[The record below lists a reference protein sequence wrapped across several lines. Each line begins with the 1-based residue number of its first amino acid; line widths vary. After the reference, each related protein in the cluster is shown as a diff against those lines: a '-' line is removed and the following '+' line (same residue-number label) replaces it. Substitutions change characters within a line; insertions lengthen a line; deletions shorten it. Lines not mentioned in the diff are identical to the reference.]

1 MPFCPLC
8 KTEYP
13 AGSKRCIDC
22 EVDLVESLDEDKE
35 AKKKL
40 VLLYSTDNKVF
51 AEFLKETLET
61 SKIKCFLEVKGSFL
75 EEGLNYVSKKSLTY
89 KIYVPQKKYE
99 ESLII
104 KEQTVG
110 EL

>member
-13 AGSKRCIDC
+13 SGSKRCIDC
-22 EVDLVESLDEDKE
+22 ECDLEDNLEEEQKKE
-35 AKKKL
+35 KTM
-40 VLLYSTDNKVF
+40 VLLYSTDNRVL
-51 AEFLKETLET
+51 AEFLKETLEA
-61 SKIKCFLEVKGSFL
+61 SKIHCFLEVKGTFL
-75 EEGLNYVSKKSLTY
+75 EEGLGYVTKKSPTH